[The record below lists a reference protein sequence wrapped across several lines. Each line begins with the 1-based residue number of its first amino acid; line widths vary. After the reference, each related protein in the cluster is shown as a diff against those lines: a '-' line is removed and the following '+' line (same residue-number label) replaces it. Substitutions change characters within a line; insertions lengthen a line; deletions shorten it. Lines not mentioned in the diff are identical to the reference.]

1 MTEILSQ
8 SDILKT
14 YAVWALGGLLSITVM
29 LYILGV
35 NGAIASVLE
44 REHFEKQISKLKIGM
59 TEKELIVSERADSV
73 TFLGATTLGFVKV
86 APQFVQIDQR
96 VVGFNAR

>member
-8 SDILKT
+8 SDFYKT
-14 YAVWALGGLLSITVM
+14 YAVWALGGLLSVAVM
-29 LYILGV
+29 LYVFGV

-44 REHFEKQISKLKIGM
+44 REQFEKQISMLKTGM

-73 TFLGATTLGFVKV
+73 TFEGAETLGFVKV
-86 APQFVQIDQR
+86 APQFVQIDHP

>member
-8 SDILKT
+8 SEIYKT
-14 YAVWALGGLLSITVM
+14 YAVWALGGLLAITVG
-29 LYILGV
+29 LYMLGV
-35 NGAIASVLE
+35 NGAISSVLA
-44 REHFEKQISKLKIGM
+44 REQFEKQIAMLKTGM

-73 TFLGATTLGFVKV
+73 TFAGATSAGFVKV
-86 APQFVQIDQR
+86 APQFVQIDHP